1 MVRNSVKAMALPNV
15 ETTLVTRP
23 PTYSVVSKCTKLT
36 SPAALAVIPP
46 LNACMDVRKTL
57 YGMKIGES
65 KDQLAVVSW
74 PGYGTF
80 SWQGIQDIVGIHY
93 ARKSKLEIKEEE
105 KWFAKLCSDLS
116 GKQYETLLEDIQ
128 NFQST
133 LWTSGREDRVYNA
146 ALKVET
152 LCQIVCYRWMNDDI
166 IDCIFKMLNSNSKE
180 HLFVVATESLLY
192 SNKTQQ
198 NLRAEINKKVPD
210 GLRYVHFALNV
221 RKSSNGTVSVGNG
234 NHWTY
239 FVFNSSL
246 SELYY
251 GDSLGWNLPNNLATA
266 MKPFFEVLCSVH
278 GKPYTKP
285 RRPTLM
291 HHVNDRGSRHN
302 CNEKC
307 LIDQCD
313 CFQ

>member
-1 MVRNSVKAMALPNV
+1 MALPNV

-57 YGMKIGES
+57 YGMKIDES

-133 LWTSGREDRVYNA
+133 LWTSGSEDRVYNA

-192 SNKTQQ
+192 STKTQQ
-198 NLRAEINKKVPD
+198 NLRAEIRKYQMGYD
-210 GLRYVHFALNV
+210 MCTLR
-221 RKSSNGTVSVGNG
+221 
-234 NHWTY
+234 
-239 FVFNSSL
+239 
-246 SELYY
+246 
-251 GDSLGWNLPNNLATA
+251 
-266 MKPFFEVLCSVH
+266 
-278 GKPYTKP
+278 
-285 RRPTLM
+285 
-291 HHVNDRGSRHN
+291 
-302 CNEKC
+302 
-307 LIDQCD
+307 
-313 CFQ
+313 